1 MLKLTTPFTQLDT
14 ALRYALGSR
23 VTDKSGNE
31 YIYLLGVAS
40 TVAGDAVTYDGAY
53 ATTRLV
59 ANGKG
64 NVAIAMGACVA
75 STYGWYQIKGLATGI
90 TLTAVTTGMPLYSTA
105 TAGQLDDAVVAGDLV
120 AGAFAYGTG
129 GTNAS
134 CTFILNYPF
143 ATDTLS

>member
-1 MLKLTTPFTQLDT
+1 MMRLTTPLTQLDT
-14 ALRYALGSR
+14 TALYALGSK
-23 VTDKSGNE
+23 VMDKSGNE

-40 TVAGDAVTYDGAY
+40 TVAGDAVTYNGAY

-64 NVAIAMGACVA
+64 PVAIAMGACVA
-75 STYGWYQIKGLATGI
+75 STYGWYQVRGLATGI
-90 TLTAVTTGMPLYSTA
+90 TLTAVVTGMPLYSTA

-120 AGAFAYGTG
+120 ANAFAYATG

-134 CTFILNYPF
+134 CTFEINYPF

>member
-1 MLKLTTPFTQLDT
+1 MRLVTPLTQLDT
-14 ALRYALGSR
+14 TARYTLGSR
-23 VTDKSGNE
+23 VADKSGCE

-40 TVAGDAVTYDGAY
+40 TVAGDAATYNGAY

-64 NVAIAMGACVA
+64 PVGIAMGACVA

-90 TLTAVTTGMPLYSTA
+90 SLTAVVSGMPLYSTA

-134 CTFILNYPF
+134 CTFLLNYPF